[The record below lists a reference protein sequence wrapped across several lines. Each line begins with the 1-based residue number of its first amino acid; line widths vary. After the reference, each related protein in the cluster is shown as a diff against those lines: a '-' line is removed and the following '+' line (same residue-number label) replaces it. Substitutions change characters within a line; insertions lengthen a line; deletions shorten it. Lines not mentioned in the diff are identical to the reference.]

1 MTGAFPYRGKKWV
14 FFRVHPHDDE
24 RLVPNYLEID
34 NLINNMLSRS
44 QHWNCS
50 HTSQRY
56 MWSTQQAMNFR
67 QVYKLLELVENIGE
81 EGAFDFL
88 MALKL
93 RIEYP
98 IHKQFSM
105 RQMDVVV
112 NGLEADQVQM
122 CHDCDGTGYAQT
134 ERAPCPSCGGSG
146 ENTPTGTPT
155 GEVVQE

>member
-1 MTGAFPYRGKKWV
+1 LTGSKKWV
-14 FFRVHPHDDE
+14 FFRVHPNDDE

-34 NLINNMLSRS
+34 NLINNMQSRS

-50 HTSQRY
+50 HTSQRF

-67 QVYKLLELVENIGE
+67 QIYKLLELVENIGE

-112 NGLEADQVQM
+112 NGLE

-146 ENTPTGTPT
+146 AKTPTGTPT